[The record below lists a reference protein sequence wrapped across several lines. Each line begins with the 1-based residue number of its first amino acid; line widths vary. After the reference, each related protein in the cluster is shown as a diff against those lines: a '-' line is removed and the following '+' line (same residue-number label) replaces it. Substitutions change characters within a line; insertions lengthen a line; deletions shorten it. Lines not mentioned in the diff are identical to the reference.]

1 MGQQQS
7 GDQHGRWS
15 LLSLLPIDPRKI
27 SLPEDIARVCLASFL
42 ANSKAIAV
50 ARERQEGRVAPVL
63 VTLSMVCLVD
73 DKYFPNMRSGSGE
86 LRVYWGLRAN
96 PKHQHSIRLNTKQLT
111 ELGGIAAKAI
121 LTEEWGWD
129 LCNNLA
135 IEASRLQKQNMA
147 FGEEKAELMRS

>member
-1 MGQQQS
+1 
-7 GDQHGRWS
+7 
-15 LLSLLPIDPRKI
+15 
-27 SLPEDIARVCLASFL
+27 
-42 ANSKAIAV
+42 
-50 ARERQEGRVAPVL
+50 
-63 VTLSMVCLVD
+63 MVCLVD
-73 DKYFPNMRSGSGE
+73 GKYFPNMRSGSGE

-135 IEASRLQKQNMA
+135 IEAGRLQKQNIA
-147 FGEEKAELMRS
+147 FGDEKAELMRS

>member
-1 MGQQQS
+1 
-7 GDQHGRWS
+7 
-15 LLSLLPIDPRKI
+15 
-27 SLPEDIARVCLASFL
+27 
-42 ANSKAIAV
+42 
-50 ARERQEGRVAPVL
+50 
-63 VTLSMVCLVD
+63 MVCLVD

-96 PKHQHSIRLNTKQLT
+96 PKHKYRIRLNTKQLT